1 MLDSASIRKGL
12 GVCSACRIIKAQAD
26 RSKRAREKEEQE
38 IEDRADQAAAR
49 ITLAEFERQQQAK
62 FAVDKQETHFA
73 IFNEDIPVEEA

>member
-1 MLDSASIRKGL
+1 MLDSASVRKGL

-38 IEDRADQAAAR
+38 IENRADQAAAR

-62 FAVDKQETHFA
+62 FAVDDQEA
-73 IFNEDIPVEEA
+73 KIVILNENIPVEEA